1 MENNKGC
8 VYFFRHIGLTP
19 VKIGYS
25 NSESPIGRFEQ
36 FKTFAPYGSEII
48 GFIRTYDAKQL
59 ETTLHERFSAFRL
72 SGEWFDITQEQCE
85 SVISFYS
92 NIEDIKEKN
101 EFQIEWAKKVEFK
114 YNNNQIEGID
124 AVEIKGKDGEIIQER
139 ESVVE
144 IDATDFSMQHFGIP
158 EEEMTATDA
167 NNLLMSG
174 RDKYTQEEISYL
186 TDLRH
191 KRLEE
196 EGLVQKTDDL
206 GEIKE
211 ETDENSVSSF
221 SVPGAGI
228 EPAQHRCHWCLRPA
242 RLPIP
247 PSGHLP
253 VCSQQRAVSSYG
265 D

>member
-114 YNNNQIEGID
+114 YNNNQIEGDVIFNELILKYGFGNKISNFD
-124 AVEIKGKDGEIIQER
+124 LNAFYKLKSNSNIHIKSIKSLLRAYCKHYNYFIV
-139 ESVVE
+139 ESVTNSQRYF
-144 IDATDFSMQHFGIP
+144 I
-158 EEEMTATDA
+158 
-167 NNLLMSG
+167 
-174 RDKYTQEEISYL
+174 IS
-186 TDLRH
+186 
-191 KRLEE
+191 K
-196 EGLVQKTDDL
+196 
-206 GEIKE
+206 
-211 ETDENSVSSF
+211 
-221 SVPGAGI
+221 
-228 EPAQHRCHWCLRPA
+228 
-242 RLPIP
+242 
-247 PSGHLP
+247 
-253 VCSQQRAVSSYG
+253 
-265 D
+265 